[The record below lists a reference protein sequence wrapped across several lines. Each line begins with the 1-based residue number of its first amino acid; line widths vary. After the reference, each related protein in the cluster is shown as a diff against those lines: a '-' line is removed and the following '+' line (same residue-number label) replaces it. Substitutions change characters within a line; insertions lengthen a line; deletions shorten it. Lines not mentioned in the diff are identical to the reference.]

1 MRRSGRA
8 DAYSCRHGKTRRAC
22 GSDRARHPDVCENG
36 GAKPANLASRLTQ
49 ADKTVVFFRW
59 LNDSGHAST
68 TRTRPSAGF
77 FVSGWR
83 FALARLAP
91 EAGNTP
97 VSNRIIP
104 PSVEGYAEGYVLNV
118 GLEGGSQNRQGSGF
132 SFLVPVAC
140 LHALLALTRCLH
152 EAQKQKGQ
160 PSRIGLSA

>member
-97 VSNRIIP
+97 VSNRIIQ
-104 PSVEGYAEGYVLNV
+104 PSVEGYVLNV
-118 GLEGGSQNRQGSGF
+118 GLEGSSQNRQGSGS
-132 SFLVPVAC
+132 SFLTGGYMGRVIRWLRRQPAS
-140 LHALLALTRCLH
+140 AGRTSR
-152 EAQKQKGQ
+152 KGAR
-160 PSRIGLSA
+160 S

>member
-8 DAYSCRHGKTRRAC
+8 DAYSCQHGKTRNAC
-22 GSDRARHPDVCENG
+22 GGDCARHPDVCENG

-49 ADKTVVFFRW
+49 TDKTVVFFGW

-118 GLEGGSQNRQGSGF
+118 GLEGSSQNRQEAGF
-132 SFLVPVAC
+132 SFLVRGT
-140 LHALLALTRCLH
+140 LAGQCGTQR
-152 EAQKQKGQ
+152 ERKQEEDKTGKGL
-160 PSRIGLSA
+160 I

>member
-1 MRRSGRA
+1 
-8 DAYSCRHGKTRRAC
+8 
-22 GSDRARHPDVCENG
+22 
-36 GAKPANLASRLTQ
+36 
-49 ADKTVVFFRW
+49 VFFGW

-118 GLEGGSQNRQGSGF
+118 GLEGSSQNRQEAGF
-132 SFLVPVAC
+132 SFLVRGT
-140 LHALLALTRCLH
+140 LAGQCGTQR
-152 EAQKQKGQ
+152 ERKQEEDKTGKGL
-160 PSRIGLSA
+160 I